1 MLLFQNLL
9 INAKGT
15 QNDVKVSMES
25 AGKNNRTNIINFVT
39 DFHQRPLRK
48 SQDSLRL
55 SKVPNQVPVL

>member
-15 QNDVKVSMES
+15 QNDVKVSMRS
-25 AGKNNRTNIINFVT
+25 AGKNNRTNIIIFVT
-39 DFHQRPLRK
+39 EFHQRPLRK

>member
-25 AGKNNRTNIINFVT
+25 AGKNNKTNIINFVT

>member
-25 AGKNNRTNIINFVT
+25 AGKKQHELI
-39 DFHQRPLRK
+39 L
-48 SQDSLRL
+48 LL
-55 SKVPNQVPVL
+55 L